1 MKLIL
6 ILACAVMAGTILPA
20 VTEFSSIVPVLAQ
33 TDLAPDGAF
42 NPERFAEKIITG
54 LGSLAF
60 MGWLCHHMVAKAL
73 PLKDEQLQKNQ
84 ERFEIESQKQRDE
97 HRATVTDLVSQ
108 LRNQTDAV
116 LEITRSCRATAAES
130 LAGVLRCGGQVRP

>member
-6 ILACAVMAGTILPA
+6 ILACAVMVGTILPA
-20 VTEFSSIVPVLAQ
+20 VAEFSSLVPVLAQ
-33 TDLAPDGAF
+33 TDSTPDTAF
-42 NPERFAEKIITG
+42 SPERLVEKIITG

-73 PLKDEQLQKNQ
+73 PLKDEQLAKNQ

-108 LRNQTDAV
+108 LRKETDTV
-116 LEITRSCRATAAES
+116 LEITRSCRATRDATERKS
-130 LAGVLRCGGQVRP
+130 